1 MSPRSKGAVVVG
13 IFEDET
19 APGAGLAAGLEALRH
34 EEYERA
40 VALLEAAAAA
50 DPDDPRPPTYLSG
63 AYLAVGRPVE
73 AEAAVERALALDP
86 DGFGPHL
93 KAGELAMR
101 LGDLGLAEDEFLVA
115 LRAAPGGS
123 SEFDVAR
130 RWLAITRERLRHSI
144 AHGAS
149 LPNLSGP
156 LRRWRRALT
165 GATHLRGSRA
175 AQSATGRLNQPIVEE
190 DHR

>member
-1 MSPRSKGAVVVG
+1 MSPRSKDAVVVG

-34 EEYERA
+34 EEYDRA

-50 DPDDPRPPTYLSG
+50 DPEDPRPPTYLSG
-63 AYLAVGRPVE
+63 AYLALGRPVE

-93 KAGELAMR
+93 KAGELALR
-101 LGDLGLAEDEFLVA
+101 FGDLELAETEFLAA
-115 LRAAPGGS
+115 LRAAPGGTP
-123 SEFDVAR
+123 EMDVAR

-149 LPNLSGP
+149 LPSVSGP
-156 LRRWRRALT
+156 LRRWGRALA
-165 GATHLRGSRA
+165 GAAHLRRSRA
-175 AQSATGRLNQPIVEE
+175 AQSVSDRLIKPIVE
-190 DHR
+190 DNLR